1 MIKCVKYLKGKF
13 TTFNLFLSFLF
24 LSSVLSLPLQLDTDN
39 FFSFLD
45 ELENYNLTSFEESG
59 WTIIGSE
66 NYISFTSST
75 VILRNVCYKTAWIRY
90 YFNTSNDFTYWVA
103 QSRGRWINGDIGSLH
118 IIVSTDSHEYA
129 WWGDGYDNKFKFF
142 IGSEKKFEKD
152 GYNPGYNSWHNFTLV
167 FESGRFKMFFNDEL
181 IYTYFISSVEKIKG
195 IGVNSPWCSRNGYC
209 SGSDCSSNE
218 YDSILFFG
226 IKHMIPKLF
235 ISSPSQA
242 FSNETINIYS
252 EVFYNS
258 TPLIDL
264 TQSNF
269 QLLLDDQ
276 NLSIL
281 DFHNFLNGSYLLTT
295 ILPSNLFGERNLKV
309 KINYENQSAENS
321 TTILIYSPPL
331 LKERTL
337 FISDEDWKN
346 ILSLAPL
353 KRPTIIS
360 NSIDEN
366 ILHFIKSFN
375 PTNVVVVGNVS
386 GYEVIQNLEK
396 LENFNDVYQRFFLG
410 RKGVYVCEGHSNLK
424 GMYLRAALIASALD
438 KPVVFNK
445 TYADENYKFC
455 SETVGELE
463 DKYLNLLNN
472 TNFLIVSNHNPLA
485 VLIASQKNAFVV
497 FTSATNSTKVKEDI
511 IDAVKKLNAKGFFTS
526 NPKYPIDSAYL
537 LLMDR
542 IKSFNIKDFESDILY
557 GDLDENGIIDVSVSR
572 LPENTTIASLV
583 FARSFLDDNKKALVA
598 SEYLNSNYLVI
609 LLTLGGGML
618 QGRNVAEI
626 LEKQGYDVDRL
637 VEKRS
642 NIEAFLKSLS
652 SKDISIFL
660 TTVKKIEKK
669 LKSILGGKL
678 AVIISKVLI
687 ILKGLQFIEQGLEA
701 YYEYNWNTFP
711 QNLWSIID
719 DIITGDLGIDTL
731 IKIWPV
737 AWKQLTRENLIE
749 SIKEDKSI
757 LYYVGLNNKTHW
769 ILPSR
774 LPAEEG
780 VLDYKTWLS
789 IITNYRYD
797 GSEAFGY
804 NDIPFN
810 NLKLVFDNSP
820 NAAVS
825 DLAKGFLE
833 KGAASYIGSSSKHKD
848 FFPSSAFESVF
859 FKNENNLGKA
869 FLKAVNHLILTNP
882 NKRNSLSM
890 MLFGDPHIYKD
901 PEIIDENSSKVLECI
916 NGICSFN
923 LTFFINYSLINNTII
938 FETDDY
944 LTEELKPII
953 PLKTFEYYLSTLAEL
968 LNYSIELENET
979 FYDIEIPIYFSPF
992 SNITNITDTEIYPN
1006 FTYSLFF
1013 NKTIDNRTFV
1023 FVSVPTL
1030 FYNASN
1036 KTAIVVKKINVVFN
1050 YISPVDFS
1058 ILLEGN
1064 VYFAGE
1070 PVNIPI
1076 KIFTELNDTYDVF
1089 IEITNQTNSWN
1100 YNFSFDF
1107 NGTIDIFNFSFVP
1120 EASGIYKVKAVLFKR
1135 DPILVGPKESTFS
1148 VEEAQESSICFP
1160 NLIITEIMYN
1170 PYGRDTGREWVEIFN
1185 KGNCDIDLSK
1195 IYFLDESGYHKIV
1208 VSGSSPILH
1217 ANEYAIITTN
1227 VTQFKLEYPNANC
1240 LIVKSSFSLRNTNET
1255 IGLANSSKHVFES
1268 VFYSNNMGGNGN
1280 KRSLE
1285 LKNNGV
1291 WEESLIDFGTPCSP
1305 SYVPQMLSSNEGAST
1320 TSSSRFVSLV
1330 KNESKIILAPNIT
1343 LNESTT
1349 TNESSEQVEKKNET
1363 KEKEDIKTA
1372 FVTAPVKTNLDITNI
1387 TKIIVGVLISVLVFV
1402 LLKFLIFK

>member
-1 MIKCVKYLKGKF
+1 ALSLLNISYSTQLYDGSYDVKII
-13 TTFNLFLSFLF
+13 NN
-24 LSSVLSLPLQLDTDN
+24 SSVFRNYQLN
-39 FFSFLD
+39 EVINIGWAYL
-45 ELENYNLTSFEESG
+45 YNL
-59 WTIIGSE
+59 
-66 NYISFTSST
+66 
-75 VILRNVCYKTAWIRY
+75 V
-90 YFNTSNDFTYWVA
+90 FNTSFVENPLLGYSMSGWENRIASFA
-103 QSRGRWINGDIGSLH
+103 SSLGNGNILAFSFGCGGG
-118 IIVSTDSHEYA
+118 A
-129 WWGDGYDNKFKFF
+129 
-142 IGSEKKFEKD
+142 
-152 GYNPGYNSWHNFTLV
+152 
-167 FESGRFKMFFNDEL
+167 
-181 IYTYFISSVEKIKG
+181 
-195 IGVNSPWCSRNGYC
+195 
-209 SGSDCSSNE
+209 SSNCLNLHRAAIE
-218 YDSILFFG
+218 WIKEIILSRELLTIIF
-226 IKHMIPKLF
+226 
-235 ISSPSQA
+235 SSFPSQA
-242 FSNETINIYS
+242 FANEPINIYS

-258 TPLIDL
+258 TPLINL

-269 QLLLDDQ
+269 QLLLDNQ

-295 ILPSNLFGERNLKV
+295 ILPSNLFGERSLKLKV
-309 KINYENQSAENS
+309 NYENLSAENS
-321 TTILIYSPPL
+321 STILIYAPPL

-337 FISDEDWKN
+337 FISDEDWRN

-366 ILHFIKSFN
+366 VLHFIKSFN

-386 GYEVIQNLEK
+386 GYEAISNLEK

-410 RKGVYVCEGHSNLK
+410 NKGVYVCGSHNNLK
-424 GMYLRAALIASALD
+424 GKYLRAALIASALD
-438 KPVVFNK
+438 KPVVFNE

-455 SETVGELE
+455 SETVEQLE
-463 DKYLNLLNN
+463 NIYLNLLNN
-472 TNFLIVSNHNPLA
+472 TNFLIVSNYNPLA
-485 VLIASQKNAFVV
+485 VLIASHKNAFVV
-497 FTSATNSTKVKEDI
+497 FTNAVNSAKVKEDI
-511 IDAVKKLNAKGFFTS
+511 IDAVRKLNAKGFFTS

-542 IKSFNIKDFESDILY
+542 VKSFNIKDFESDVLY
-557 GDLDENGIIDVSVSR
+557 GDLDENSIIDVSVSR

-583 FARSFLDDNKKALVA
+583 FARSFLNDNKKALVA

-642 NIEAFLKSLS
+642 NIIAFLKGLS
-652 SKDISIFL
+652 PQEISAFL
-660 TTVKKIEKK
+660 ARVKKIEEKIKSVLMKK
-669 LKSILGGKL
+669 LS
-678 AVIISKVLI
+678 VIVSKVLVV
-687 ILKGLQFIEQGLEA
+687 LKGLQFVEQGLEA

-719 DIITGDLGIDTL
+719 DLITGDVGVDTL
-731 IKIWPV
+731 IKIWP
-737 AWKQLTRENLIE
+737 APWKQLTKENLIE
-749 SIKEDKSI
+749 NIKDKSI
-757 LYYVGLNNKTHW
+757 LYYVGFNNKTHW

-774 LPAEEG
+774 LPAEQEI
-780 VLDYKTWLS
+780 LDYRVWLS

-804 NDIPFN
+804 DDIPFN

-820 NAAVS
+820 NAAIS
-825 DLAKGFLE
+825 DLSKGFLV

-848 FFPSSAFESVF
+848 FFPSSAFENVF

-890 MLFGDPHIYKD
+890 MLFGDPQIYKD
-901 PEIIDENSSKVLECI
+901 PEIIDENSSKVLACI
-916 NGICSFN
+916 NGICTFN
-923 LTFFINYSLINNTII
+923 LTFFINYSLVNNTII

-953 PLKTFEYYLSTLAEL
+953 PLKTFEYYLSTVAEL

-1006 FTYSLFF
+1006 FTYSIFF

-1023 FVSVPTL
+1023 FVSVPML

-1058 ILLEGN
+1058 ILLGDK

-1076 KIFTELNDTYDVF
+1076 KIFTELNDTYDIF
-1089 IEITNQTNSWN
+1089 IEITNQTNSWS
-1100 YNFSFDF
+1100 YNFSFVF
-1107 NGTIDIFNFSFVP
+1107 NGTIDIFNFSFTP

-1135 DPILVGPKESTFS
+1135 DPISVGPKESTFN
-1148 VEEAQESSICFP
+1148 VEEVQESEACP
-1160 NLIITEIMYN
+1160 LNLIITEIMYN
-1170 PYGRDTGREWVEIFN
+1170 PYGKDTGREWVEIFN
-1185 KGNCDIDLSK
+1185 KGNCDVDLSK
-1195 IYFLDESGYHKIV
+1195 IYFVDESGYHKI
-1208 VSGSSPILH
+1208 SPSNLS
-1217 ANEYAIITTN
+1217 ANQYAIITTN
-1227 VTQFKLEYPNANC
+1227 VTQFKLDYPNANC

-1255 IGLANSSKHVFES
+1255 IGLANSSKYVFES
-1268 VFYSNNMGGNGN
+1268 VFYSSNMGGNGN
-1280 KRSLE
+1280 KKSLE
-1285 LKNNGV
+1285 LKDNGV
-1291 WEESLIDFGTPCSP
+1291 WGESLVDFGTPCSP
-1305 SYVPQMLSSNEGAST
+1305 SYIPQMLSQPNEGLTT
-1320 TSSSRFVSLV
+1320 TSSSRFISLV
-1330 KNESKIILAPNIT
+1330 KNESEIVIPNIT
-1343 LNESTT
+1343 LNESKTT
-1349 TNESSEQVEKKNET
+1349 EISKNESSEQVEKKNES
-1363 KEKEDIKTA
+1363 KEDIKTA
-1372 FVTAPVKTNLDITNI
+1372 LVTAPVKAKLEITNI
-1387 TKIIVGVLISVLVFV
+1387 GKIIIGVLISVLVFV
-1402 LLKFLIFK
+1402 LLKFLFFK